1 MPTFQ
6 LLGEFQSSLVISNK
20 IIDDN
25 EYSFPAAEMQ
35 KRVEFSDQLRRR
47 FRPRA
52 ASVDRYDVAKL
63 TRKRAASRKLHRHEG
78 VFLQCQQVET
88 RHRRATDIRFFRNT
102 VQPAG

>member
-20 IIDDN
+20 IIVDN
-25 EYSFPAAEMQ
+25 EYFFPPAELQ
-35 KRVEFSDQLRRR
+35 KRVEFSDQLRLR

-78 VFLQCQQVET
+78 LFVQCQQVGT
-88 RHRRATDIRFFRNT
+88 RHRGATDISSFRT
-102 VQPAG
+102 